1 MECWLTYNMQCRQR
15 GRNLQ
20 IGCGAR
26 RKWERANDE
35 VGLWGIWFDLAWLL
49 WFVVGLE
56 GVSIARRSGTPVRH
70 IVDC

>member
-1 MECWLTYNMQCRQR
+1 M
-15 GRNLQ
+15 Q

-35 VGLWGIWFDLAWLL
+35 MGLWGIWFDLAWLL
-49 WFVVGLE
+49 WFVVGSE